1 MLAAY
6 THMTVG
12 DFIMSNW
19 TDIHFVDQA
28 KGQQGILLRHS
39 HFLQFSLLYQM

>member
-6 THMTVG
+6 TRATVG

-19 TDIHFVDQA
+19 TDIHVVDPDIRSTGNA
-28 KGQQGILLRHS
+28 THTHHVALIVVSHS
-39 HFLQFSLLYQM
+39 